1 MTEKESKELEREK
14 DEAILCTIDV
24 EQEVEYGLTNDYMFR
39 SVFQTSK
46 EALKG
51 LLSALLYIPEEEIL
65 SCEIC
70 NPIIL
75 GTAIDEK
82 ACILDIRVVLNGNKQ
97 INLEM
102 QMGSVENWTDR
113 SVFYLCRMFTDM
125 KKGLDYTQTKPSIHI
140 GIMMKSPIPEDAA
153 FYNEYA
159 LKNRRTG
166 YEFTGKI
173 ALHVLD
179 LSCLE
184 QVPEEERNSALYYWA
199 CVFKA
204 KTWKEVLAMTE
215 QSESIKKAVV
225 TLREL
230 SEDEKIRLQ
239 CEARER
245 YQMDW
250 QSSMRTSREK
260 GREEGRKEG
269 RKEGRES
276 GRKEMIELMNR
287 LIKSGRQED
296 MKRAIEDEEYMER
309 LMKELKLTD
318 KISRS

>member
-1 MTEKESKELEREK
+1 MTEKESRKLRQK
-14 DEAILCTIDV
+14 QDDEILRGIDG
-24 EQEVEYGLTNDYMFR
+24 EEEVEYGLTNDYMFR
-39 SVFQTSK
+39 SVFQASE

-65 SCEIC
+65 SCKIC

-75 GTAIDEK
+75 GDAIDEK
-82 ACILDIRVVLNGNKQ
+82 TCILDIRVLLNNSKQ

-113 SVFYLCRMFTDM
+113 SVFYLCKMYTDI
-125 KKGLDYTQTKPSIHI
+125 KKGLDYTEAKSSIHI
-140 GIMMKSPIPEDAA
+140 GIMMKSPISEDAA

-179 LSCLE
+179 LSYLE

-204 KTWKEVLAMTE
+204 KTWKEVLAMAE

-250 QSSMRTSREK
+250 QSSMRTNREK
-260 GREEGRKEG
+260 GREEGRKEIILALVQKG
-269 RKEGRES
+269 MSIEKIAQIVGIEEAKIRKW
-276 GRKEMIELMNR
+276 I
-287 LIKSGRQED
+287 
-296 MKRAIEDEEYMER
+296 DE
-309 LMKELKLTD
+309 K
-318 KISRS
+318 

>member
-51 LLSALLYIPEEEIL
+51 LLSALLYIPE
-65 SCEIC
+65 
-70 NPIIL
+70 
-75 GTAIDEK
+75 
-82 ACILDIRVVLNGNKQ
+82 
-97 INLEM
+97 
-102 QMGSVENWTDR
+102 
-113 SVFYLCRMFTDM
+113 
-125 KKGLDYTQTKPSIHI
+125 
-140 GIMMKSPIPEDAA
+140 DAA

-179 LSCLE
+179 LSCLK

-225 TLREL
+225 TLRKL

-260 GREEGRKEG
+260 GRE
-269 RKEGRES
+269 EGRES

>member
-1 MTEKESKELEREK
+1 MTEKEELRQKQENE
-14 DEAILCTIDV
+14 ILQEING
-24 EQEVEYGLTNDYMFR
+24 EEEVEYGLINDYMFR
-39 SVFQTSK
+39 AVFQTSE

-65 SCEIC
+65 SCVIC

-75 GTAIDEK
+75 GDAIDEK
-82 ACILDIRVVLNGNKQ
+82 TCILDIRVLLNGNKQ

-102 QMGSVENWTDR
+102 QMGSVENWPDR

-140 GIMMKSPIPEDAA
+140 GIMMKSPVPEDAA

-184 QVPEEERNSALYYWA
+184 QVPKEERNSSLYYWA
-199 CVFKA
+199 CAFKA
-204 KTWKEVLAMTE
+204 KTWKEVLAMAE

-260 GREEGRKEG
+260 GREEGRE
-269 RKEGRES
+269 EGRES
-276 GRKEMIELMNR
+276 GRKEGELQKAHDVAEALLEEGMEIEK
-287 LIKSGRQED
+287 IAKIVG
-296 MKRAIEDEEYMER
+296 MEVNVIR
-309 LMKELKLTD
+309 EWITEK
-318 KISRS
+318 

>member
-82 ACILDIRVVLNGNKQ
+82 TCILDIRVVLNGNKQ

-204 KTWKEVLAMTE
+204 KTWKEILAMTE

-260 GREEGRKEG
+260 GREEGR
-269 RKEGRES
+269 ES

>member
-51 LLSALLYIPEEEIL
+51 LLSALLYILEEEIL

-82 ACILDIRVVLNGNKQ
+82 TCILDIRVLLNGNKQ

-269 RKEGRES
+269 RES

-318 KISRS
+318 

>member
-82 ACILDIRVVLNGNKQ
+82 TCILDIRVVLNGNKQ

-260 GREEGRKEG
+260 GREEGR
-269 RKEGRES
+269 ES
-276 GRKEMIELMNR
+276 GRKEIIELMNI
-287 LIKSGRQED
+287 LINSGRQED

-318 KISRS
+318 

>member
-82 ACILDIRVVLNGNKQ
+82 TCILDIRVLLNGNKQ

-204 KTWKEVLAMTE
+204 KTWKEVLAMAE

-276 GRKEMIELMNR
+276 GLRDGKLQNARKVTLA
-287 LIKSGRQED
+287 L
-296 MKRAIEDEEYMER
+296 MER
-309 LMKELKLTD
+309 KMPLEEIAQIVGMDERIIREWIAEK
-318 KISRS
+318 

>member
-1 MTEKESKELEREK
+1 MTEKESRKLRQKQDDEILRE
-14 DEAILCTIDV
+14 IDG
-24 EQEVEYGLTNDYMFR
+24 EEEVEYGLTNDYMFR
-39 SVFQTSK
+39 SVFQASE

-65 SCEIC
+65 SCKIC

-75 GTAIDEK
+75 GDAIDEK
-82 ACILDIRVVLNGNKQ
+82 TCILDIRVLLNNSKQ

-113 SVFYLCRMFTDM
+113 SVFYLCKMYTDI
-125 KKGLDYTQTKPSIHI
+125 KKGLDYTEAKSSIHI

-179 LSCLE
+179 LSYLE

-204 KTWKEVLAMTE
+204 KTWKEVLAMAE

-250 QSSMRTSREK
+250 QSSMRTNREK
-260 GREEGRKEG
+260 GREEGRKEIILALVQKG
-269 RKEGRES
+269 MSIEKIAQIVGIEEAKIRKW
-276 GRKEMIELMNR
+276 I
-287 LIKSGRQED
+287 
-296 MKRAIEDEEYMER
+296 DE
-309 LMKELKLTD
+309 K
-318 KISRS
+318 

>member
-82 ACILDIRVVLNGNKQ
+82 TCILDIRVLLNGNKQ

>member
-1 MTEKESKELEREK
+1 MTEKESKELQRKQENEILREIN
-14 DEAILCTIDV
+14 E
-24 EQEVEYGLTNDYMFR
+24 EEEVEYGLINDYMFR
-39 SVFQTSK
+39 AVFQTS
-46 EALKG
+46 EDALRG

-65 SCEIC
+65 SCVIC

-75 GTAIDEK
+75 GDAIDEK
-82 ACILDIRVVLNGNKQ
+82 TCILDIRVLLNGNRQ

-184 QVPEEERNSALYYWA
+184 QVTEEERDSALYYWA

-204 KTWKEVLAMTE
+204 KTWKEVLAMAE

-269 RKEGRES
+269 RES
-276 GRKEMIELMNR
+276 GLRDGKLQNARKVTLA
-287 LIKSGRQED
+287 L
-296 MKRAIEDEEYMER
+296 MER
-309 LMKELKLTD
+309 EMPLEEIAQIVGMDERIIREWIAEK
-318 KISRS
+318 

>member
-82 ACILDIRVVLNGNKQ
+82 TCILDIRVVLNGNKQ

-260 GREEGRKEG
+260 GREEGR
-269 RKEGRES
+269 ES

>member
-1 MTEKESKELEREK
+1 MTEKEELRQKQENE
-14 DEAILCTIDV
+14 ILQEING
-24 EQEVEYGLTNDYMFR
+24 EEEVEYGLINDYMFR
-39 SVFQTSK
+39 AVFQTSE

-65 SCEIC
+65 SCVIC

-75 GTAIDEK
+75 GDAIDEK
-82 ACILDIRVVLNGNKQ
+82 TCILDIRVLLNGNKQ

-102 QMGSVENWTDR
+102 QMGSVENWPDR

-140 GIMMKSPIPEDAA
+140 GIMMKSPVPEDAA

-184 QVPEEERNSALYYWA
+184 QVPEEERNSSLYYWA

-204 KTWKEVLAMTE
+204 KTWKEVLAMAE

-260 GREEGRKEG
+260 GREEGR
-269 RKEGRES
+269 ES
-276 GRKEMIELMNR
+276 GRKEGELQKAHDVAEALLEEGMEIEK
-287 LIKSGRQED
+287 IAKIVG
-296 MKRAIEDEEYMER
+296 MEVNVIR
-309 LMKELKLTD
+309 EWITEK
-318 KISRS
+318 

>member
-1 MTEKESKELEREK
+1 MTEKEELRQKQENE
-14 DEAILCTIDV
+14 ILQEING
-24 EQEVEYGLTNDYMFR
+24 EEEVEYGLINDYMFR
-39 SVFQTSK
+39 AVFQTSE

-65 SCEIC
+65 SCVIC

-75 GTAIDEK
+75 GDAIDEK
-82 ACILDIRVVLNGNKQ
+82 TCILDIRVLLNGNKQ

-140 GIMMKSPIPEDAA
+140 GIMMKSPVPEDAA

-184 QVPEEERNSALYYWA
+184 QVPEEERNSPLYYWA

-204 KTWKEVLAMTE
+204 KTWKEVLAMAE

-260 GREEGRKEG
+260 GREEGR
-269 RKEGRES
+269 ES
-276 GRKEMIELMNR
+276 GRKEGELQKAHDVAEALLEEGMEIEK
-287 LIKSGRQED
+287 IAKIVG
-296 MKRAIEDEEYMER
+296 IEVDVIREWITE
-309 LMKELKLTD
+309 K
-318 KISRS
+318 

>member
-1 MTEKESKELEREK
+1 
-14 DEAILCTIDV
+14 
-24 EQEVEYGLTNDYMFR
+24 
-39 SVFQTSK
+39 
-46 EALKG
+46 
-51 LLSALLYIPEEEIL
+51 
-65 SCEIC
+65 
-70 NPIIL
+70 
-75 GTAIDEK
+75 
-82 ACILDIRVVLNGNKQ
+82 
-97 INLEM
+97 
-102 QMGSVENWTDR
+102 
-113 SVFYLCRMFTDM
+113 
-125 KKGLDYTQTKPSIHI
+125 
-140 GIMMKSPIPEDAA
+140 
-153 FYNEYA
+153 
-159 LKNRRTG
+159 
-166 YEFTGKI
+166 
-173 ALHVLD
+173 
-179 LSCLE
+179 
-184 QVPEEERNSALYYWA
+184 
-199 CVFKA
+199 
-204 KTWKEVLAMTE
+204 MTE

-269 RKEGRES
+269 RES

-318 KISRS
+318 

>member
-1 MTEKESKELEREK
+1 MTEKEELRQKQENE
-14 DEAILCTIDV
+14 ILQEING
-24 EQEVEYGLTNDYMFR
+24 EEEVEYGLINDYMFR
-39 SVFQTSK
+39 AVFQTSE

-65 SCEIC
+65 SCVIC

-75 GTAIDEK
+75 GDAIDEK
-82 ACILDIRVVLNGNKQ
+82 TCILDIRVLLNGNKQ

-102 QMGSVENWTDR
+102 QMGSVENWPDR

-140 GIMMKSPIPEDAA
+140 GIMMKSPVPEDAA

-184 QVPEEERNSALYYWA
+184 QVPKEERNSSLYYWA

-204 KTWKEVLAMTE
+204 KTWKEVLAMAE

-260 GREEGRKEG
+260 GREEGR
-269 RKEGRES
+269 ES
-276 GRKEMIELMNR
+276 GRKEGELQKAHDVAEALLEEGMEIEK
-287 LIKSGRQED
+287 IAKIVG
-296 MKRAIEDEEYMER
+296 MEVNVIR
-309 LMKELKLTD
+309 EWITEK
-318 KISRS
+318 

>member
-1 MTEKESKELEREK
+1 MTEKEELRQKQENE
-14 DEAILCTIDV
+14 ILQEING
-24 EQEVEYGLTNDYMFR
+24 EEEVEYGLINDYMFR
-39 SVFQTSK
+39 AVFQTSE

-65 SCEIC
+65 SCVIC

-75 GTAIDEK
+75 GDAIDEK
-82 ACILDIRVVLNGNKQ
+82 TCILDIRVLLNGNKQ

-140 GIMMKSPIPEDAA
+140 GIMMKSPVPEDAA

-184 QVPEEERNSALYYWA
+184 QVPKEERNSSLYYWA

-204 KTWKEVLAMTE
+204 KTWKEVLAMAE

-245 YQMDW
+245 DQMDW

-260 GREEGRKEG
+260 GEKKAENLDARKVNC
-269 RKEGRES
+269 RKHMMSPRLFWK
-276 GRKEMIELMNR
+276 KEW
-287 LIKSGRQED
+287 K
-296 MKRAIEDEEYMER
+296 
-309 LMKELKLTD
+309 
-318 KISRS
+318 